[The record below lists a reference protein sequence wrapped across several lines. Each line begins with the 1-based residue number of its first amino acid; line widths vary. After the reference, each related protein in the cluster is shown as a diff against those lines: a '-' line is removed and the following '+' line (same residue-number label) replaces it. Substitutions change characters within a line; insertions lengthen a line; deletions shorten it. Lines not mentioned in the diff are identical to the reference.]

1 MKMSKKSK
9 QFVVLG
15 LGKFGTS
22 IAKALVDSG
31 YEVLA
36 VDRNEEIVKYFS
48 DNATYAVQADI
59 TDKEAL
65 KELGIANFDVGIV
78 AVGDDMESSILSTVL
93 LKELGVE
100 YIVAKAQNEIHK
112 KILEKIGADK
122 VVFPEHE
129 MGLRIA
135 ANLINNNILDV
146 MEFSKDY
153 KILEIAVKQEWIG
166 KDLRALGLRK
176 KYSMNV
182 IAIKSNEGEMII
194 SPEADYVMKENN
206 IIVAIVPSHIESSQE
221 WC

>member
-1 MKMSKKSK
+1 MSKKSK

-221 WC
+221 WF

>member
-221 WC
+221 WF

>member
-36 VDRNEEIVKYFS
+36 VDRNEELVKYFS

-221 WC
+221 WF